1 MSKRTRLFY
10 TIPALLTFIAGLT
23 TLVGLLLIPALGPIL
38 LRWGMVI
45 GSFAL
50 LAGIINLMRVHLFRA
65 TKERNVYSLV
75 LVLAMWGV
83 FLIGAM
89 GSLTNAPI
97 TLSQIFQYV
106 IVPLEAAF
114 SALLAFVLLIAGG
127 RLFRQKTVWSLLFL
141 ASAVFVLISTLP
153 FTFFGPSLSSA
164 RVLFEATVVTAGVR
178 GLLLGVAIGTVLIS
192 IRLLFGVDQPYRQ

>member
-1 MSKRTRLFY
+1 MSKRIRLFY
-10 TIPALLTFIAGLT
+10 TIPALLTFVTGLT
-23 TLVGLLLIPALGPIL
+23 TFVGLLLIPSIAPLL

-50 LAGIINLMRVHLFRA
+50 LAGIINLMRVHLNRA
-65 TKERNVYSLV
+65 TKERNLYSLI

-83 FLIGAM
+83 FLIGALD
-89 GSLTNAPI
+89 SIANSPI

-106 IVPLEAAF
+106 IAPLEAAF
-114 SALLAFVLLIAGG
+114 AALLAFVLLIAGG
-127 RLFRQKTVWSLLFL
+127 RLFRQKTVWSLLFMF
-141 ASAVFVLISTLP
+141 AAVFTLISTLP
-153 FTFFGPSLSSA
+153 FTFLGSTLANA

-178 GLLLGVAIGTVLIS
+178 GLLLGVAIGTVLVS